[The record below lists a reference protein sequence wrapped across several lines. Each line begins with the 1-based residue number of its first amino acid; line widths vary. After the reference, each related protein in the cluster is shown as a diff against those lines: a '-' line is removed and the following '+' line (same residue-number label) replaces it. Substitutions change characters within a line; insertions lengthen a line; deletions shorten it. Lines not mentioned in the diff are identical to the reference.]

1 MVKHKNGKVLMIGT
15 GCCLFL
21 VVAFAVWSFWKRQ
34 TTRQEIEE
42 RELMQDSTNGIA
54 NFGVENKKDRG
65 NAPSGMTRT
74 LRFLEL
80 LKDFFPADQQEGL
93 KKTIA
98 EGVEKQPDR
107 FGKLAIQYMEL
118 YGYLKKAGKLGAYYD
133 ALKKERLRNPKDMNV
148 LRILAA
154 VASIP
159 SMNLRNEY
167 ETWLAELAK
176 VDSHEDVLFPYAEML
191 LTKGDAKRAYEQIC
205 RTVSEHPS
213 EGPEMLTNSLRIFTE
228 NKAADECVQ
237 IVGQLKAIDDLDPF
251 HANCCGETLFKDGKL
266 DDAAYFY
273 RKCSTETDST
283 FFRELADVKLGTI
296 EARQNKASAQTVARL
311 KDLAA
316 NSRTPVVRK
325 DARRALI
332 SLNIDPPNQPSN
344 SNHPNN

>member
-1 MVKHKNGKVLMIGT
+1 MIGT

-21 VVAFAVWSFWKRQ
+21 VAAFAVWSFLQRQ
-34 TTRQEIEE
+34 TARPEIEE
-42 RELMQDSTNGIA
+42 RELMQVSTDALA
-54 NFGVENKKDRG
+54 NSDVENKKDKG
-65 NAPSGMTRT
+65 SAPTEMTRT

-80 LKDFFPADQQEGL
+80 LEDFFPVDQQEGL
-93 KKTIA
+93 KKAIA

-118 YGYLKKAGKLGAYYD
+118 YGYLKKAEKLGAYYD
-133 ALKKERLRNPKDMNV
+133 ALKKEHLRNPRDMNV

-159 SMNLRNEY
+159 SMNLRSEY

-191 LTKGDAKRAYEQIC
+191 LAKGDAKSAYEQIC
-205 RTVSEHPS
+205 RTVSEHPI

-228 NKAADECVQ
+228 NRAVDECVQ

-251 HANCCGETLFKDGKL
+251 HANCCGEMLFKDGKL

-283 FFRELADVKLGTI
+283 FYRELSDVKLCTI
-296 EARQNKASAQTVARL
+296 DVRQDKTTEQTIARL
-311 KDLAA
+311 KELAA

-344 SNHPNN
+344 SNYPNN